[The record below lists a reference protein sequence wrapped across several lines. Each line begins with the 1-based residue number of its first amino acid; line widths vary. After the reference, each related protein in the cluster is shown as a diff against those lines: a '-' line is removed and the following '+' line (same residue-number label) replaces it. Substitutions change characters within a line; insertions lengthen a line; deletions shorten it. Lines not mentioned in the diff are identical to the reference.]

1 MSWNKIKSIMICFL
15 VAINIFL
22 LAFLSITVYRKNTI
36 PDKVLNASIAV
47 LKKEGFDCNT
57 ELLPKV
63 YYTLPAVSA
72 QFYSAADLSDLFF
85 KRQLAFRTVENSLVA
100 SEGKA
105 TLTINGNFFTYES
118 GYAPDST
125 ASPKKIKR
133 ALKKLG
139 IDMSGAVYD
148 EKSGYFYCMY
158 KNLNLFNMYIQAKL
172 DDSGEIC
179 YVSAQWPSKL
189 SPMTKR
195 TFSFNESIMNLEKI
209 FPSGGKITAIEAGYC
224 LRSANSSE
232 KYVFSPAWRVNVDGE
247 SKIVE

>member
-1 MSWNKIKSIMICFL
+1 MNWSKIKSIMICFL
-15 VAINIFL
+15 IAINVFL
-22 LAFLSITVYRKNTI
+22 LAFLSITVFRQTTI
-36 PDKVLNASIAV
+36 PDKVLSASV
-47 LKKEGFDCNT
+47 EVMKKEGFDCDT
-57 ELLPKV
+57 QLLPKV
-63 YYTLPAVSA
+63 YYTLPSISA
-72 QFYSAADLSDLFF
+72 QFYSAAALSDLFF

-100 SEGKA
+100 SEEKA

-118 GYAPDST
+118 GYAPDNSV
-125 ASPKKIKR
+125 SPNKIKR

-189 SPMTKR
+189 SPLAKR
-195 TFSFNESIMNLEKI
+195 TFSFNESIMNLKKI
-209 FPSGGKITAIEAGYC
+209 FPSGGKITAIEPGYS

-232 KYVFSPAWRVNVDGE
+232 KYILSPSWRVTVNGE
-247 SKIVE
+247 LKILE